1 MKGRDYTAKKKLFII
16 ADAACDTGF
25 GTVTANL
32 VDHLWTFY
40 EIHILAVNYYG
51 DPHPLQKKV
60 NLYTPTAQIQGDY
73 YGTSRVKPL
82 IKKIKPDVILLIND
96 PWVASQYVPLLE
108 DTIAKKVLYTPIDGT
123 NVKEAFVEPL
133 AAFDHIVCYT
143 EFGKRQLEKHLAAD
157 YYVISHGINTKIYRP
172 VNKQEARQRNNFPD
186 DWYIVN
192 VTDRNQIRK
201 RLDLAFFYFAEWARD
216 KPDNI
221 KIHYHGAL
229 QDEGWDLIQL
239 AEDFGI
245 KDRVIIT
252 SPNITAAHGLPL
264 ELMPYVYGVA
274 DCGLSVTMGEGWG
287 MTVHERMAMKIPM
300 IVPRYSALGEWANG
314 GVHYAEISDV
324 PYFNVKGLNT
334 RGGIPDKQST
344 IAALDKIYN
353 DKDYSKSIAE
363 KGYNLATQSKYN
375 WRNIA
380 MQFNDI
386 FKKPALIEEV
396 L

>member
-1 MKGRDYTAKKKLFII
+1 MKGKDYTAKKKKLFII
-16 ADAACDTGF
+16 ADGACDTGF

-32 VDHLWTFY
+32 IEYLWTLY
-40 EIHILAVNYYG
+40 DIHILAINYYG
-51 DPHPLQKKV
+51 DPHPLQQKV
-60 NLYTPTAQIQGDY
+60 KLYTPTAQVQGDY

-82 IKKIKPDVILLIND
+82 LDKIKPDIILLIND

-108 DTIAKKVLYTPIDGT
+108 DAEAKKVLYTPVDGT
-123 NVKEAFVEPL
+123 NVKEAFIEPL
-133 AAFDHIVCYT
+133 AAFDHIICYT
-143 EFGKRQLEKHLAAD
+143 EFGKQQLQQYLAAD
-157 YYVISHGINTKIYRP
+157 YYVIPHGINTKIYRP
-172 VNKQEARQRNNFPD
+172 VNKEEARQRNNFPN

-252 SPNITAAHGLPL
+252 SPHITAAHGLPL

-274 DCGLSVTMGEGWG
+274 DCGLSATMGEGWG
-287 MTVHERMAMKIPM
+287 MTPHERMAMKIPM
-300 IVPRYSALGEWANG
+300 IVPRYSALGEWADG
-314 GVHYAEISDV
+314 GVHYAEISDI
-324 PYFNVKGLNT
+324 PYFNIKGLNT
-334 RGGIPDKQST
+334 RGGVPDKQST
-344 IAALDKIYN
+344 IAALEKLYN
-353 DKDYSKSIAE
+353 DKEYRLSLAE
-363 KGYNLATQSKYN
+363 RGYNLATQNKYN

-380 MQFNDI
+380 MQFNDV
-386 FKKPALIEEV
+386 FKKKDII
-396 L
+396 